1 MVRGSSPSAKKRF
14 FSTSKQPDQLWGPPS
29 LLLRVSE
36 LVVEPVLGTNFG
48 GPISMVSIATVPT
61 A

>member
-1 MVRGSSPSAKKRF
+1 MVRGSSPSGKKGF

-36 LVVEPVLGTNFG
+36 LVVESVLGRNFG
-48 GPISMVSIATVPT
+48 GPIRMVSIATIPM